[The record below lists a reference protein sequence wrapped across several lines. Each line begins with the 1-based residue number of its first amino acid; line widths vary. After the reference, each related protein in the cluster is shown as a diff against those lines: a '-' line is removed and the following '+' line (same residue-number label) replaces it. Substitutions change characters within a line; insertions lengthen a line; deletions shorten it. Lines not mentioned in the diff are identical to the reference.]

1 MMQPIGT
8 ENGEGIDLDTFF
20 VDDAD
25 GESTKRIFQN
35 EVRQML
41 YGFGDARQP
50 RRDTSELVEDLLREY
65 LTAVVQRCVETANI
79 RGRKYPDVSDL
90 RFLLR
95 KDLRKLRRVNYLVAM
110 KEVIDETTRRSG
122 ELESLG
128 R

>member
-1 MMQPIGT
+1 MSQS
-8 ENGEGIDLDTFF
+8 ENQELETADDIFVADPEGET
-20 VDDAD
+20 
-25 GESTKRIFQN
+25 TKRIFQN
-35 EVRQML
+35 EIRQML

-50 RRDTSELVEDLLREY
+50 RRDTAELLEDLLREY
-65 LTAVVQRCVETANI
+65 LTAVVQRCIETANT

-110 KEVIDETTRRSG
+110 KEVIDETTRRGG